1 MLYELEQKLT
11 ARWPTWFNVSGDIR
25 NTLMPRGFQHGDGW
39 FDLLWRLCV
48 DLEPLVREFERQA
61 GKSFEVLTVKQKF
74 GSLRFRPIGGSD
86 LIWTRIAAAQE
97 ESA

>member
-1 MLYELEQKLT
+1 LADLVQCQRRHSQHPN
-11 ARWPTWFNVSGDIR
+11 AAGIR
-25 NTLMPRGFQHGDGW
+25 HGDGW